1 MDDNKPFDLG
11 KRDLHLAQINKQ
23 IAAKEQLLRIKED
36 ELLKKGK
43 DNEYLKNVYD
53 EYKIISTQIQN
64 EKEKLIIAMK
74 KIIQHLDD
82 IVKNNNKL
90 SKEDLSEIRE
100 ERNIIVK
107 IIHRVTKELE
117 ELIKARN

>member
-23 IAAKEQLLRIKED
+23 IAAKEQLLRSKED

-43 DNEYLKNVYD
+43 DNEYLKHVYD

-64 EKEKLIIAMK
+64 EKENLIIAMK

>member
-23 IAAKEQLLRIKED
+23 IAAKEQLLRSKED

-43 DNEYLKNVYD
+43 DNEYLKHVYD

>member
-23 IAAKEQLLRIKED
+23 IAAKEQLLRSKED

-90 SKEDLSEIRE
+90 SKKDLSDIHE
-100 ERNIIVK
+100 EKNIIVK
-107 IIHRVTKELE
+107 IINRLTKELE
-117 ELIKARN
+117 ELIKVRN

>member
-43 DNEYLKNVYD
+43 DNEYLKHVYD

-100 ERNIIVK
+100 EKNIIVK
-107 IIHRVTKELE
+107 IIHRLTKELE
-117 ELIKARN
+117 ELIKTRN

>member
-90 SKEDLSEIRE
+90 SKKDLSDIHE
-100 ERNIIVK
+100 EKNIIVK
-107 IIHRVTKELE
+107 IINRLTKELE
-117 ELIKARN
+117 ELIKVRN

>member
-23 IAAKEQLLRIKED
+23 IAAKEQLLRSKED

-100 ERNIIVK
+100 EKNIIVK